1 MRYQDDPD
9 EVPRRLRVKQ
19 GVPRSTL
26 DQRVTK
32 LEHKV
37 TEMSSVLNGITQ
49 QLVDV
54 SSSVRDMALLPR
66 VNESNELPSETE
78 PAEPLLL
85 KSEGKKK
92 TTYIIADADRAPEPQ
107 RRLGNDII
115 IADREL

>member
-9 EVPRRLRVKQ
+9 AVPRRLRVKQ

-37 TEMSSVLNGITQ
+37 AELSSVLNGITH

-54 SSSVRDMALLPR
+54 SSSVHDMALLPR
-66 VNESNELPSETE
+66 VSESNELPCEIE
-78 PAEPLLL
+78 PVASLLPQL
-85 KSEGKKK
+85 QRKKK
-92 TTYIIADADRAPEPQ
+92 TTYVIADADGAPEPQ

-115 IADREL
+115 IADREV

>member
-26 DQRVTK
+26 DQRVTN

-37 TEMSSVLNGITQ
+37 AELSSVLNGITQ

-54 SSSVRDMALLPR
+54 SSSVHDMALLPR
-66 VNESNELPSETE
+66 ANESTELPSETE
-78 PAEPLLL
+78 PDEPSPSKLQ
-85 KSEGKKK
+85 GKKK
-92 TTYIIADADRAPEPQ
+92 TTYIIADVDCTPGPQ

-115 IADREL
+115 IADREV

>member
-1 MRYQDDPD
+1 MSYKDDPD

-37 TEMSSVLNGITQ
+37 AELSSVLKGITQ

-54 SSSVRDMALLPR
+54 TSSVHDMALLPR
-66 VNESNELPSETE
+66 VNESNELPSKTE
-78 PAEPLLL
+78 PAEPSLVQLQT
-85 KSEGKKK
+85 KKK
-92 TTYIIADADRAPEPQ
+92 TTYIIADADCTPEPQ

>member
-37 TEMSSVLNGITQ
+37 AELSSVLNGITQ

-54 SSSVRDMALLPR
+54 SSSVHDMALLPR

-78 PAEPLLL
+78 PAEPLLVQ
-85 KSEGKKK
+85 SERKKK
-92 TTYIIADADRAPEPQ
+92 TTYIIADADCAPEPQ

>member
-19 GVPRSTL
+19 GATRSTL
-26 DQRVTK
+26 DQRLTT

-37 TEMSSVLNGITQ
+37 AELSNVVHGITQ

-54 SSSVRDMALLPR
+54 SSSVHDMALLPR
-66 VNESNELPSETE
+66 VNESDECSSETA
-78 PAEPLLL
+78 PVQPLPPQRQR
-85 KSEGKKK
+85 K
-92 TTYIIADADRAPEPQ
+92 TTYVIADADDAPLPQ

-115 IADREL
+115 IADREV

>member
-1 MRYQDDPD
+1 MGYQDDPG
-9 EVPRRLRVKQ
+9 EVPRHLRVKQ

-37 TEMSSVLNGITQ
+37 AELSSVLNGITQ

-54 SSSVRDMALLPR
+54 SSSVHDMALLPR
-66 VNESNELPSETE
+66 VNESSELPSETE
-78 PAEPLLL
+78 PAESSLLQPQT
-85 KSEGKKK
+85 KKK
-92 TTYIIADADRAPEPQ
+92 TTYIIADADCVPEPQ

>member
-1 MRYQDDPD
+1 MSYKDDPD

-37 TEMSSVLNGITQ
+37 AELSSVLNGITQ

-54 SSSVRDMALLPR
+54 TSSVHDMALLPR
-66 VNESNELPSETE
+66 VNESNELPSKTE
-78 PAEPLLL
+78 PAEPSLVQLQT
-85 KSEGKKK
+85 KKK
-92 TTYIIADADRAPEPQ
+92 TTYIIADADCTPEPQ

>member
-19 GVPRSTL
+19 GVSRSTL

-37 TEMSSVLNGITQ
+37 AELSSALNGITQ

-54 SSSVRDMALLPR
+54 SSSVHDMALLPR
-66 VNESNELPSETE
+66 VNESNELTSETE
-78 PAEPLLL
+78 PAEPSLLQL
-85 KSEGKKK
+85 QGKKK
-92 TTYIIADADRAPEPQ
+92 TTYIVADTDCASEPQ

-115 IADREL
+115 IADRE

>member
-19 GVPRSTL
+19 GAPRSTL
-26 DQRVTK
+26 DQRVTE

-37 TEMSSVLNGITQ
+37 AELSSFVNGITQ

-54 SSSVRDMALLPR
+54 SSSVHDMALLPR

-78 PAEPLLL
+78 PAEPSLQMQT
-85 KSEGKKK
+85 KKK
-92 TTYIIADADRAPEPQ
+92 TTYIIADAECPPEPQ

-115 IADREL
+115 IADREM

>member
-37 TEMSSVLNGITQ
+37 IELSSVLNGITQ
-49 QLVDV
+49 QLVD
-54 SSSVRDMALLPR
+54 SSSVHDMALLPH
-66 VNESNELPSETE
+66 VNESNEFPSETE
-78 PAEPLLL
+78 PAEPSLLQL
-85 KSEGKKK
+85 EKKKK
-92 TTYIIADADRAPEPQ
+92 TTYIIADADSTPEPQ

>member
-9 EVPRRLRVKQ
+9 EVPHRLRVKQ

-37 TEMSSVLNGITQ
+37 AELSSVLNGITQ

-54 SSSVRDMALLPR
+54 SSSVHDMALLPR
-66 VNESNELPSETE
+66 VNESNEASETE
-78 PAEPLLL
+78 PAEPSLAQLQT
-85 KSEGKKK
+85 KKK
-92 TTYIIADADRAPEPQ
+92 TTYIIADADSTPEPQ

>member
-9 EVPRRLRVKQ
+9 EMPRRLRVKQ

-32 LEHKV
+32 LENKV
-37 TEMSSVLNGITQ
+37 AELSSFVNGITQ

-54 SSSVRDMALLPR
+54 SSSVHDMALLPR

-78 PAEPLLL
+78 PAEPSLPQLQT
-85 KSEGKKK
+85 KKK
-92 TTYIIADADRAPEPQ
+92 TTYIIADADCTPEPQ